1 MYVFRRKKA
10 VEEIGVEQVNFLN
23 GLAML
28 IAGED
33 EFSDMFEGCDG
44 KKVVGEYWNDEA
56 PQFIIEKD
64 DGSLMRVAKSWCEEV
79 DENKD
84 TAEEATMYEMID
96 KLKKVHELDSRLSS
110 VEHQVCK
117 EDFEELRELLDFV
130 EKLV

>member
-44 KKVVGEYWNDEA
+44 KKVVGEYWDDEI

-64 DGSLMRVAKSWCEEV
+64 DGSLMRVKKSWCEEV

-84 TAEEATMYEMID
+84 TTEEVTMYEMIN
-96 KLKKVHELDSRLSS
+96 KLKEVHELDSRLNS
-110 VEHQVCK
+110 VEHQVYK
-117 EDFEELRELLDFV
+117 EDFEDLRELLDFV